1 MSVTNINEE
10 STTITAAM
18 ETDTLEEFDKDQFLE
33 YSRLT
38 TNKMLLAVTLDT
50 GSMTMTSFASQ
61 LGNSFLQQSVEYAGL
76 DILDELQKFLS
87 DHYKTKKLKIENKSL
102 KDESNDE
109 DQKKTVRDRKRK
121 QEGSPLITDKKQ
133 KVAEKDL
140 KSMSPKKDMTRLT
153 TIQTDN
159 AMSRS
164 GRKIR
169 TPKWLLGNEIS
180 VTTGN
185 EKTTNVAITKSRFN
199 ESADQIQS
207 SVSRTSSVL
216 KNVNK
221 SEATKEKINPN
232 KTSILIMKEMKVEIK
247 DKNTSQESNKNKNKE
262 DLADSKNKQDVKIL
276 NSEQNTEKSN
286 NTQDTTDNGYTQ
298 NIENTYSAQYT
309 KKTYNTQD
317 TSGNEIIQDVEM
329 INKDDDIDQEIKG
342 FGKVQGYKVTDNEK
356 EIKVETCEKE
366 ANDKNKIPEI
376 PVEDNGQDE
385 NHRDNEHEKLKSND
399 SDEKLLHWAYGVAID
414 CEDKMKETKGIFKC
428 RKCDEE
434 MSSSL
439 ERVRHEVN
447 DHNFIVMLKMKDH
460 CAKPFKCPLCRRCM
474 KFEESMR
481 THIIEHATA
490 DVTDLNCSVCKLQFI
505 NKFRLRDHMLTH
517 GEAKFPCPNCGK
529 KFRMKKYVR
538 RHMIESCCSKFSADK
553 NEECENG
560 LPAQADTS
568 IHRNL
573 AVNNLSDDVTV
584 MKVNDNGSQIMSGQ
598 VESVSVSKT
607 EDSLDENFA
616 VGGDAETSDLS
627 GDKSSLKLNSDK
639 IFADEN
645 EQAEGNIISS
655 SPLTCEICQETFMK
669 KWNLQ
674 RHMFRKHSN
683 EDFQCEV
690 CQQTFK
696 KKFALH
702 NHLVREH
709 NFDKDFKVICSKA
722 EVQSEKFKCREC
734 NEIFFSSMERV
745 RHELYDHE
753 LAVLERYTGPAK
765 KGKFKCPICKNKRET
780 VETMKSHIRD
790 HFETDVSELTCSV
803 CKLQFKTKNRLQN
816 HLPIHSE
823 PKYPCQKCGKKFRML
838 KYVKRHMLE
847 THKIAGSA
855 LKKGKQDL
863 DSEKTKEIKKQKKT
877 PGICEVCGKVFSS
890 LASALQH
897 RSVHTQERKHSCKV
911 CQKRFRLKS
920 ALRNHM
926 RLHQDNKDFVCEV
939 CGMSFKMAQG
949 LRMHRLRYHER
960 VQYKCDHCNR
970 KFKCIGGKKYHFLKE
985 HREIAE
991 LAGLK
996 MYPCNFCDRISSSHQ
1011 EFLRHESSHID
1022 NKIHV
1027 CDLCNNRFPT
1037 ISQLNE
1043 HKKSHFGRQK
1053 NYMCLIC
1060 SFKASSPY
1068 KIRRHL
1074 ASTKH
1079 LENCSA
1085 KGYNSIAAMNMDDPD
1100 IVKVPMKRERCLSEN
1115 DVKNE
1120 DENLSTDF
1128 SVSVVNE
1135 QKLLNQMD
1143 ISVGEDGN
1151 SQTEDS
1157 AVEVKYVEIPYN
1169 IEEGSH
1175 IIYSEDNNLVYRVI
1189 EDGETGSLVEGE
1201 NTIIYDTSINQAV
1214 ESILKLQQS
1223 SSTNL

>member
-1 MSVTNINEE
+1 
-10 STTITAAM
+10 M
-18 ETDTLEEFDKDQFLE
+18 ETDTLEELDKDQFLE

-38 TNKMLLAVTLDT
+38 TNKMLLAVTLET
-50 GSMTMTSFASQ
+50 GTMTMTSFASQ
-61 LGNSFLQQSVEYAGL
+61 LGNSFLQQSVQYAGV
-76 DILDELQKFLS
+76 DFLDELQEFLS
-87 DHYKTKKLKIENKSL
+87 DYYKTKKLKIENKLL
-102 KDESNDE
+102 KDDSNDE
-109 DQKKTVRDRKRK
+109 DRKKTVRDRKRK

-140 KSMSPKKDMTRLT
+140 KLMSPNKDMTRLT
-153 TIQTDN
+153 SIQTDN
-159 AMSRS
+159 GMSRS

-180 VTTGN
+180 GSTGN
-185 EKTTNVAITKSRFN
+185 EKTSNVAFTKSRLN

-221 SEATKEKINPN
+221 SEATKEKIIPN
-232 KTSILIMKEMKVEIK
+232 KTYLLKKIVKEIKVEIK
-247 DKNTSQESNKNKNKE
+247 NKDTSQESNKNNNKKE
-262 DLADSKNKQDVKIL
+262 IADSKNKQDV
-276 NSEQNTEKSN
+276 NS
-286 NTQDTTDNGYTQ
+286 G
-298 NIENTYSAQYT
+298 QYT
-309 KKTYNTQD
+309 KTNNNTLDTKDNGNTQND
-317 TSGNEIIQDVEM
+317 KNINSAQHNE
-329 INKDDDIDQEIKG
+329 DDEIDQEIKG
-342 FGKVQGYKVTDNEK
+342 LGKVQGNKVTINEK
-356 EIKVETCEKE
+356 DIKVDMVESCEKE
-366 ANDKNKIPEI
+366 ANDKNKMNNI
-376 PVEDNGQDE
+376 PVEDNGHDENHIDNGHDENHKDNGQDE
-385 NHRDNEHEKLKSND
+385 NYKDNGQDENYKDNEHEKLKSND
-399 SDEKLLHWAYGVAID
+399 YDEKLLHWAYGVAID
-414 CEDKMKETKGIFKC
+414 CEDKMKDNKGIFKC
-428 RKCDEE
+428 RKCDKE
-434 MSSSL
+434 MSSPL
-439 ERVRHEVN
+439 ERVQHEVN
-447 DHNFIVMLKMKDH
+447 EHNFIVMLKMKDH
-460 CAKPFKCPLCRRCM
+460 CAKPYKCPLCRRCM

-481 THIIEHATA
+481 THIVEHATA
-490 DVTDLNCSVCKLQFI
+490 DVTDLTCSVCKLQFI
-505 NKFRLRDHMLTH
+505 NKLRLRDHMLTH

-553 NEECENG
+553 NEECENE

-568 IHRNL
+568 KDRNL
-573 AVNNLSDDVTV
+573 AVNNSSEDVTV
-584 MKVNDNGSQIMSGQ
+584 MRVNDNGSQIMTGQ
-598 VESVSVSKT
+598 MDSVSVLKN
-607 EDSLDENFA
+607 EDSLDKHFA
-616 VGGDAETSDLS
+616 AGGDAETSDLS
-627 GDKSSLKLNSDK
+627 CDKSSLKLNSDE

-645 EQAEGNIISS
+645 EQAKENIISS

-696 KKFALH
+696 KKFALN

-709 NFDKDFKVICSKA
+709 NYDKDFKVICSKA

-734 NEIFFSSMERV
+734 NEIFFSAMERV

-780 VETMKSHIRD
+780 VESMKSHIRD

-847 THKIAGSA
+847 THKIAGTP
-855 LKKGKQDL
+855 LKKGKQDC
-863 DSEKTKEIKKQKKT
+863 EKTKEIKKQKKT

-939 CGMSFKMAQG
+939 CGMSFKMTQG

-1100 IVKVPMKRERCLSEN
+1100 IVKVPTKCERRLSEN

-1135 QKLLNQMD
+1135 QKLLNQVD

-1157 AVEVKYVEIPYN
+1157 VVEVKYVEIPYN
-1169 IEEGSH
+1169 IGEGSH

-1223 SSTNL
+1223 SPTNL